1 MNVIEETTKERTAVK
16 SAEKMKIIKIPH
28 ETFEFLAWLVRQDI
42 TLPNVM
48 VYDLKWDRY
57 TWKQIKA
64 HLDILNE
71 ACIESAEEK

>member
-1 MNVIEETTKERTAVK
+1 MEEATKERTAVK
-16 SAEKMKIIKIPH
+16 SAEKMKILKIPD
-28 ETFEFLAWLVRQDI
+28 ETFQFLAWLVRQDI

-48 VYDLKWDRY
+48 VYDLKWKNY
-57 TWKQIKA
+57 TWKQIKT

>member
-1 MNVIEETTKERTAVK
+1 MEEATKEGTAVK
-16 SAEKMKIIKIPH
+16 SAEKMKIIKIPD
-28 ETFEFLAWLVRQDI
+28 ETFQFLAWLVRQDI

-48 VYDLKWDRY
+48 VYYLKWNRY
-57 TWKQIKA
+57 AWKEIKA